1 MSKAKRI
8 ANLQEWKLED
18 IADSKQWRERAK
30 ESFRFYTAI
39 MQWLQSD
46 LNRLDESK
54 RPHLT
59 IPLITSIVN
68 TVVGFQI
75 DNEQQFKLFPRRGG
89 SVPVAALGTEIL
101 KHVTD
106 NCEAQDHF
114 TEAFQ
119 DGCIG
124 AVGALGIKDRQDDYN
139 KELLVRKKSPFRVIF
154 DQSAIEYDFDESGR
168 RMFEETWLTEEE
180 IEIGFSKKISDIRE
194 STEDPKFTEEV
205 QYVQDDYGDEDSTSH
220 NKMKGLF
227 RVTKSYWR
235 RWEKQVYLINL
246 TNFDKKVLH
255 GPKVIQL
262 AKNAM
267 EIHNKQAEQN
277 GTAPVFKIIERAGW
291 KLYKTWF
298 VGEMEL
304 SHQERPWGDISD
316 FPVKPFYPYWADGYA
331 FGIVEGNKDAQRYLN
346 KMFSKEI
353 EPNQG
358 YYVKESTD
366 EPAMRDLKKN
376 GGKANFVLRLD
387 RFGGDAG
394 RREQPKPFFDTDLA
408 VARLERFMNLIS
420 GQDPNLRGQQVGSK
434 KESGKALEK
443 RAEAGIRV
451 SRIVHKNFNRT
462 LRKVGKFLWD
472 AVRQRDS
479 EGNSIYYSREEIS
492 QIVQEES
499 LKQFIQTG
507 PDGQQTINLDPF
519 YNQNI
524 GNYGVKLVTSPNTRT
539 VREENLDYLIRI
551 AEVYAGLYGAPVI
564 PPHILIKLTDVADKE
579 EILQYLKGLPPAQQ
593 ETTQNKQTPRKT
605 RTA

>member
-8 ANLQEWKLED
+8 SDLQRWKLED
-18 IADSKQWRERAK
+18 ISDSKEWRERAK

-39 MQWLQSD
+39 RQWLQAD
-46 LNRLDESK
+46 LNRLDDAK

-75 DNEQQFKLFPRRGG
+75 DNEQDFKLYPRRGG
-89 SVPVAALGTEIL
+89 TSALAGLGSEIL
-101 KHVTD
+101 KHVLD
-106 NCEAQDHF
+106 NCGAHDHF

-124 AVGALGIKDRQDDYN
+124 AVGAIGIKDRQDDYN

-168 RMFEETWLTEEE
+168 RMFEETWLSEEE
-180 IEIGFSKKISDIRE
+180 IELGFNKKVDDIRQ

-205 QYVQDDYGDEDSTSH
+205 TYVQDDYSEEDSTGH
-220 NKMKGLF
+220 HKMKGLF

-235 RWEKQVYLINL
+235 RWEKQVYLVFLGNY
-246 TNFDKKVLH
+246 DKKVLH
-255 GPKVIQL
+255 GPKMIRL

-267 EIHNKQAEQN
+267 EVHNQRQSQA
-277 GTAPVFKIIERAGW
+277 GAAPLMKIIERAGW

-358 YYVKESTD
+358 YYVKESSD
-366 EPAMRDLKKN
+366 VRAMEDLKRN
-376 GGKANFVLRLD
+376 GGKANFILRKD
-387 RFGGDAG
+387 KFGGEAG
-394 RREQPKPFFDTDLA
+394 RLEQPKPFFDTDLA

-420 GQDPNLRGQQVGSK
+420 GQDPTLRGHKQGRG

-443 RAEAGIRV
+443 RMESGIRV
-451 SRIVHKNFNRT
+451 SKIVHKNFNRT
-462 LRKVGKFLWD
+462 LLKVGKFLWD
-472 AVRQRDS
+472 AVRQQDP
-479 EGNSIYYSREEIS
+479 EGNSIYYSREEIEG
-492 QIVQEES
+492 IVQEQS
-499 LKQFIQTG
+499 LKQFIATG
-507 PDGQQTINLDPF
+507 PDGQPAINLDPF
-519 YNQNI
+519 YNNNI
-524 GNYGVKLVTSPNTRT
+524 GNYGVKLVTSPKTRT
-539 VREENLDYLIRI
+539 VREENLEYLIRI
-551 AEVYAGLYGAPVI
+551 AEVYAKLYGAPVI

-579 EILQYLKGLPPAQQ
+579 EIIEYLKALPPAPQQ
-593 ETTQNKQTPRKT
+593 TAQGRQPARNA